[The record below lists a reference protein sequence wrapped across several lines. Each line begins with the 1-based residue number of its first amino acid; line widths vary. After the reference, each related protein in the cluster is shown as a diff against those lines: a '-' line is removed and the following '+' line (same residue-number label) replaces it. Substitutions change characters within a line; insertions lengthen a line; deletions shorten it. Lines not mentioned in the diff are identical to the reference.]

1 MKLIKEHGEELG
13 HPGAKDN
20 VPEWGIRGRG
30 AKARVHIAEQ
40 HPDTENHALLY
51 RVRWSIYALELKLA
65 ALNMKKR

>member
-13 HPGAKDN
+13 HTGAKDN
-20 VPEWGIRGRG
+20 VPKRGIKGRG

-40 HPDTENHALLY
+40 PPNTENHALLY
-51 RVRWSIYALELKLA
+51 WVRWSIHALELKRA